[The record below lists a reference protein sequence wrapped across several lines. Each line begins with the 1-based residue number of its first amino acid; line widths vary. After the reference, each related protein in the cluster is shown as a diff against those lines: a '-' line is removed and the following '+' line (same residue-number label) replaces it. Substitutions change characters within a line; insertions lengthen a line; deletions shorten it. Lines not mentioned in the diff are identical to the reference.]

1 MCLVNQHHEMGPYEI
16 AQYVPCEPTL
26 RVIIRC
32 KNFELFHL
40 KQMYSIWALKY
51 FSGKP
56 LSSCSCAII
65 KKLTTIWLG
74 FQSSPEALAS
84 DDSYMLQSHLY
95 YSDG

>member
-1 MCLVNQHHEMGPYEI
+1 MGPYEI

-26 RVIIRC
+26 RVIIGC